1 MRLEFRDQAFDDLQ
15 FWVSNN
21 TKLLKKIMRL
31 IEESKRDPYGGIGK
45 PEALKN
51 DLSGWWSKR
60 IDNEHRLVYKVETDS
75 LITAQAKGS
84 LWR

>member
-45 PEALKN
+45 PEALK
-51 DLSGWWSKR
+51 KR
-60 IDNEHRLVYKVETDS
+60 PLGMVV
-75 LITAQAKGS
+75 
-84 LWR
+84 

>member
-51 DLSGWWSKR
+51 LRK
-60 IDNEHRLVYKVETDS
+60 
-75 LITAQAKGS
+75 
-84 LWR
+84 